1 MHLNCISLFHSFDIT
16 KTISQNRTK
25 NVKERI
31 LQKKKL
37 LSKARISACFQTV
50 NRSPCGDAF
59 LSDISLTNH
68 PNSLRGD
75 QFAKP
80 SHYNNLYDAL
90 SVSNICP
97 FYPAHFFLASF
108 SVIFSGHL
116 SWSFFFR
123 TIFSWPFFPDH
134 CYSIFMAIFS
144 WFSMHFYYKVIRNAF
159 TIDFLELYSVIT
171 KN

>member
-97 FYPAHFFLASF
+97 SCSFFPGQFFCNFLWPSFLVIFFPDNFFLA
-108 SVIFSGHL
+108 IFS
-116 SWSFFFR
+116 
-123 TIFSWPFFPDH
+123 
-134 CYSIFMAIFS
+134 
-144 WFSMHFYYKVIRNAF
+144 
-159 TIDFLELYSVIT
+159 
-171 KN
+171 